1 MDILINNFCFDVD
14 LEQSALDEISTT
26 LKRGDNIA
34 VACSGG
40 ADSVFVLLVVVDI
53 FKRYKEQIK
62 VLHFNHKA
70 RANAEIDEDFV
81 ADFCEKLQIEAF
93 FGSPENAPEK
103 KTEDEFRQMR
113 FNFFEECCGRENIAL
128 IVQGHHADDA
138 SETVLM
144 RLSRGNG
151 LEGLCAPC
159 PVSEVGGLRFA
170 RPLLNVSKKS
180 IVQMLS
186 SAGISWRED
195 ETNAESSHLRNRFRN
210 EAMPVLS
217 SIVPN
222 FSRGVRRSQML
233 LQEDLNALDLMFARE
248 FERINASIG
257 DTVVLSDAIIG
268 VRALLRRAVMRLLTV
283 RGMLE
288 SIRAKAVDKFL
299 DDISASISSEDCAPV
314 KTSVG
319 GGMMI
324 FSPKAQTLSLSSI
337 PENEDFLIEVGI
349 GSHRLPDGRVLR
361 VRRVTLGAE
370 KKEEILKGEN
380 DDAHRAILDVSCYG
394 DIKKDV
400 LIVRSRRNGDAYA
413 PIGRRTPK
421 KLKELLNAKKVPI
434 LKRKSIFVVCNK
446 KGEIL
451 WVPPIAPADK
461 YKIKNSSVVLELTL
475 E

>member
-14 LEQSALDEISTT
+14 LELSSLAEISTV

-40 ADSVFVLLVVVDI
+40 ADSVLALLAIIDV
-53 FKRYKEQIK
+53 FKVYKEQIK

-70 RANAEIDEDFV
+70 RANAEFDEDFV
-81 ADFCEKLQIEAF
+81 ANLCEKLQIEAF

-113 FNFFEECCGRENIAL
+113 FSFFEECCGRENITL
-128 IVQGHHADDA
+128 IIQGHHADDA
-138 SETVLM
+138 SETVIM

-151 LEGLCAPC
+151 LEGLCAPR

-170 RPLLNVSKKS
+170 RPLLNTSKKS
-180 IVQMLS
+180 IIEMLS
-186 SAGISWRED
+186 MAGVTWRED
-195 ETNAESSHLRNRFRN
+195 ETNMEASHLRNRFRN
-210 EAMPVLS
+210 EAMPVLL

-233 LQEDLNALDLMFARE
+233 LQEDLNALDFLFARE
-248 FERINASIG
+248 FEHLNASIG
-257 DTVVLSDAIIG
+257 DTVVLSDEIIG
-268 VRALLRRAVMRLLTV
+268 VRALLRRAIMRLLTE

-299 DDISASISSEDCAPV
+299 DDISASFSSGDFVPV

-319 GGMMI
+319 DAMMI
-324 FSPKAQTLSLSSI
+324 FSPKTLTLSLSSI
-337 PENEDFLIEVGI
+337 PKNDDFSMEVGI

-361 VRRVTLGAE
+361 VRKVTLGSE
-370 KKEEILKGEN
+370 KKEEILRGEN
-380 DDAHRAILDVSCYG
+380 DDASRAILDVSCYG
-394 DIKKDV
+394 DIKKDA
-400 LIVRSRRNGDAYA
+400 LIVRSRQNGDAYA
-413 PIGRRTPK
+413 PIGRRIPK